1 MMRHYLS
8 TAAAAAADADVDDD
22 DLTAFDA
29 VRVGQVACH
38 EKSKKSSW
46 RRTQSECEPLA
57 PILRTPSI
65 RPAKHRR
72 LSYTADFAPN
82 ASDPFLEHG
91 LLVSQ

>member
-22 DLTAFDA
+22 DLTAFDE

-38 EKSKKSSW
+38 GKSKKSSW

-57 PILRTPSI
+57 PIRRTPSI
-65 RPAKHRR
+65 RPAKHNKAVVYSR
-72 LSYTADFAPN
+72 LRP
-82 ASDPFLEHG
+82 
-91 LLVSQ
+91 QCQ